1 MRRFIL
7 IPAMAIVDASGF
19 SLAGGRT
26 DTHDSAK
33 KKRTPI
39 FGANRLLILLPMAFF
54 LEAQASTSQFG
65 TVFYVLQGV
74 ELFAEAVNLY
84 LMGLNIRDG
93 IRLSAKENLQA
104 M

>member
-1 MRRFIL
+1 
-7 IPAMAIVDASGF
+7 MAIVGASGF

-26 DTHDSAK
+26 DTLGSAMR
-33 KKRTPI
+33 KRMP
-39 FGANRLLILLPMAFF
+39 FMGANSLRILLPMAFF